1 MFILIV
7 LMSFASAGL
16 FSDIFGKITGG
27 VTYSDCIL
35 DNPKDLAG
43 NRILVSEHYFGAGNY
58 ENYAGK
64 YCEIVWGCTG
74 FKDVTIADDSVKAC
88 RCDTNSFGCEG
99 GSCVNDVSTTTYW
112 ERVASVTCT
121 GCPTDCS
128 GEKGVA
134 PVCGD
139 GNIDAGEECDDGN
152 IFSGDGC
159 SSSCAIEAAPSQTC
173 LDSDVDAIQYP
184 HGKNYYKKGFY
195 SGYGDFCS
203 LNIGEENILLEYY
216 CSYDA
221 SGNPV
226 KNYTQYNCSTEGM
239 VCVEGVCIPELK
251 ECINHTDCEG
261 ELGYYCE
268 EGFCAEF
275 PFEASVCELGGDSC
289 EFDICS
295 SGKELTTDSCAVG
308 GFGLNY
314 VCCKEDVLITE
325 CTDSDGDLSLDEQY
339 YVQGTTSLKNS
350 SSEDTC
356 DGEEIV
362 QEFYCFEDG
371 INNGYYK
378 CPNGCEGGACIEI
391 PIEGECTMG
400 CYLDEKC
407 YNIGVR
413 KSGDY
418 CGEDLDFEK
427 QKEPDAS
434 CGDNFECLSNICIDG
449 ACIQASLWKRFLA
462 LIRGEISWSDIFP
475 GGDDK
480 NLVADDLVLT
490 FETGDEYAL
499 ILLDYGEENL
509 DETDE
514 YSTGFFLDLEDG
526 YGFSEI
532 LKTVLRD
539 SLPLE
544 GLLLQISG
552 VDSHD
557 VRYTIRAII
566 DTKEEIKESDEEDNC
581 IQKTFT
587 IVRDDTGNVTGFNSE
602 GLESCEEDK
611 PISVDLKINTDD
623 FPEPVLYQSTL
634 DVSWE
639 SEGDVIRCNGFGHW
653 VPTADEQDVWG
664 KLGGDLDP
672 SRDIALMAAFAIE
685 GDLTQ
690 ITYLTNLTIGIQCW
704 DSSNEFSV
712 TDEVSILVY
721 EERQICTDTDPTDSD
736 VIGQYPYGK
745 NIYVGGST
753 IIGENTRPDECYD
766 GFKVIESYCL
776 DESTGNTEII
786 DCPNGFVCE
795 AGVCKSQIVPKEFI
809 AVE

>member
-7 LMSFASAGL
+7 LMSFASAGFFSNL
-16 FSDIFGKITGG
+16 FKAKITGG

-74 FKDVTIADDSVKAC
+74 FKDVTIADDNVKAC
-88 RCDTNSFGCEG
+88 RCDTNSFGCNG
-99 GSCVNDVSTTTYW
+99 DSCIDDVSTTTYW

-128 GEKGVA
+128 GVKSVA

-152 IFSGDGC
+152 IVSGDGC
-159 SSSCAIEAAPSQTC
+159 SSSCAIEAAPSAPSKTC
-173 LDSDVDAIQYP
+173 PDSDVDAIQYP
-184 HGKNYYKKGFY
+184 HGKNYYEKGFY
-195 SGYGDFCS
+195 SGDGDFCS

-371 INNGYYK
+371 INNEYYK

-427 QKEPDAS
+427 QKEQDAS

-462 LIRGEISWSDIFP
+462 LIRGEISWSDIF
-475 GGDDK
+475 GTGDDESNK
-480 NLVADDLVLT
+480 C
-490 FETGDEYAL
+490 
-499 ILLDYGEENL
+499 
-509 DETDE
+509 
-514 YSTGFFLDLEDG
+514 
-526 YGFSEI
+526 
-532 LKTVLRD
+532 
-539 SLPLE
+539 
-544 GLLLQISG
+544 
-552 VDSHD
+552 VDSD
-557 VRYTIRAII
+557 EGI
-566 DTKEEIKESDEEDNC
+566 DYYVKGEIYLDGVYHN
-581 IQKTFT
+581 
-587 IVRDDTGNVTGFNSE
+587 
-602 GLESCEEDK
+602 EDK
-611 PISVDLKINTDD
+611 CTSPYDGSLNEWHCDGDMPNVERYECPNGCENGTCVGELISVDLKINADD
-623 FPEPVLYQSTL
+623 FPEPVLYQSAL

-766 GFKVIESYCL
+766 GSKVIESYCL

-809 AVE
+809 AAR